1 MADDTEEL
9 AELVRHVSRALRRRT
24 HAIAEPYGLTPHQ
37 LRAVRLIAYG
47 TPDDEKASHP
57 LRISDI
63 AERMRIVARSV
74 TDVVDDLE
82 AKGLVR
88 RAPHPTDRRSTIVD
102 LTAQGRSVLEEVES
116 RRAEDA
122 RQFFGQLTADE
133 RRQLRR
139 LLRRLDT

>member
-47 TPDDEKASHP
+47 TPDEEKVSHP

-63 AERMRIVARSV
+63 AERMRIVARSA

-122 RQFFGQLTADE
+122 RQFFGRLTADE

-139 LLRRLDT
+139 LLRRLDA